1 VFFSTVGLLGLVF
14 AGFVTLVLVLRIVR
28 RSRRRRFDAWMDVDF
43 SMAELREMQTKGLV
57 TEAEAERLKQTVLA
71 RAEAREAQRLEAL
84 SEKRPLGAPGFQVIQ
99 SPPPVPPLAEPAPPA
114 PPASPAPPDD
124 QSRDAR

>member
-1 VFFSTVGLLGLVF
+1 MFFSTVGLLGLVF

-28 RSRRRRFDAWMDVDF
+28 RSRRRRFDPPIDVDF
-43 SMAELREMQTKGLV
+43 SMAELLEMRRKGLV

-71 RAEAREAQRLEAL
+71 RAEARDAKRREAESQKPPR
-84 SEKRPLGAPGFQVIQ
+84 GGPGFQVIQ
-99 SPPPVPPLAEPAPPA
+99 NPPQVPPLAE
-114 PPASPAPPDD
+114 PAPPDD